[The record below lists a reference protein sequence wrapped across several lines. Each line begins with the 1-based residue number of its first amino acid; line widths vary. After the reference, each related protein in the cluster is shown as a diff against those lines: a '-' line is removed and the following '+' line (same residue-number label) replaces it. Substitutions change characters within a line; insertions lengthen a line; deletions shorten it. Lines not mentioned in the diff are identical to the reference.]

1 MISSPH
7 SCGVWLWAGPGT
19 SCPPSAKVNGV
30 GQSEVAAATTATYQ
44 LPFPLDFGTTS
55 ATCMAAPEMDYFADI
70 KMWNSGRMD
79 AWNSARDE
87 G

>member
-1 MISSPH
+1 
-7 SCGVWLWAGPGT
+7 
-19 SCPPSAKVNGV
+19 
-30 GQSEVAAATTATYQ
+30 
-44 LPFPLDFGTTS
+44 
-55 ATCMAAPEMDYFADI
+55 MAAPEMDYFADI